1 MATKI
6 YDTDTITLLD
16 GTDIVLSPLKIK
28 FLREFMDVF
37 EFVKT
42 SRNDKEAVFFMTEC
56 ARVAMKQYYPQIATT
71 DQLEDAIT
79 LPMMYKILDVSAG
92 IKIGGQPED
101 TVKKK
106 VDDSKSDW
114 ESLDLAKLESEAFLI
129 GIWKDYSELESSL
142 SMPELLSTLT
152 AKRELDYE
160 EKKFLAG
167 IQGVDL
173 DEATGS
179 SGNEWEEMKARV
191 FSRGNAANSND
202 VVALQGQNAIN
213 AGFGIGMGLDYE
225 RIN

>member
-1 MATKI
+1 MATKV
-6 YDTDTITLLD
+6 YETDTITLLN
-16 GTDIVLSPLKIK
+16 GKDIVLSPLKIK
-28 FLREFMDVF
+28 FLREFMDIF

-42 SRNDKEAVFFMTEC
+42 SQNDKDAMFFMTEC
-56 ARVAMKQYYPQIATT
+56 ARVAMKQYYPEIVTT
-71 DQLEDAIT
+71 DQLEDVIT
-79 LPMMYKILDVSAG
+79 LPMMYRILDVSAG
-92 IKIGGQPED
+92 IKVGGEAED
-101 TVKKK
+101 PVKKRT
-106 VDDSKSDW
+106 DESSSDW

-129 GIWKDYSELESSL
+129 GIWKDYAELEKSL

-167 IQGVDL
+167 IQGINL
-173 DEATGS
+173 DEASGS

-191 FSRGNAANSND
+191 FSRGSAANSND

-225 RIN
+225 RID